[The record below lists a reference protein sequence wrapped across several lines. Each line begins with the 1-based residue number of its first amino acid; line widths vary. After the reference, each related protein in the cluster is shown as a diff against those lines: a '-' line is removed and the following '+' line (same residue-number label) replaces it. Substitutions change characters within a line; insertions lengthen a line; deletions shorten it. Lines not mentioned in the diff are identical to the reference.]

1 MTYTFSN
8 ISEEDRKPVI
18 DIFNYY
24 IENSFAAYL
33 EKKVAYDFFDIFL
46 TLFKGYPSIKAKD
59 SDGRLVGFSFLR
71 AHHPASTFMQTAE
84 VTYFILPDHTRKG
97 IGRYMLDQISKD
109 AKQNKISNLLANIS
123 SLNPAS
129 IAFHQKSGFVECGRF
144 RNTGRKNGTLFDVIW
159 MQKIL

>member
-71 AHHPASTFMQTAE
+71 AHHPASGAAC
-84 VTYFILPDHTRKG
+84 IRCG
-97 IGRYMLDQISKD
+97 IRLDRQQHNS
-109 AKQNKISNLLANIS
+109 AA
-123 SLNPAS
+123 
-129 IAFHQKSGFVECGRF
+129 
-144 RNTGRKNGTLFDVIW
+144 
-159 MQKIL
+159 